1 MEFITL
7 PPEVTSALIHAG
19 PGPQSLIEA
28 SNAWQ
33 RVGTDLDETS
43 QSYVTVLSELTDGWG
58 GPSEAAMNNAVAP
71 YLTWL
76 RNTAQQC
83 QQLGNSVLAA
93 TTAFS
98 SAATTVV
105 PLATVTANRT
115 QLAQLLATNGFG
127 KNLAAIAATEAQY
140 QEMWVNNASAM
151 YRYQAASAQAITL
164 PQFTSPPTIVD
175 PTGAAAQATTA
186 ANSAAS
192 DPISVVT
199 SILQSLQSFPDDQ
212 LVTNPWFQLVNTY
225 INQYFSSGFPINL
238 LSYFAQTSS
247 AQALQAVAPEI
258 GAGLSEGESALGASA
273 AGLSASLSSAVKGI
287 GAAGAPT
294 AAVGNAVLMG
304 NLSAPPAA
312 AGLMTAATPV
322 QLASVASPLPDGDT
336 GFPML
341 PPLMPPPISSA
352 GSGWSKRKNPK
363 YEDLA
368 MGLEVKGTV
377 MPRNPSAG

>member
-7 PPEVTSALIHAG
+7 PPEVTSALIHSG

-33 RVGTDLDETS
+33 RIGTDLDETS
-43 QSYVTVLSELTDGWG
+43 QSYVTVISELSQGWG
-58 GPSEAAMNNAVAP
+58 GPSEAAMSNAVEP

-83 QQLGNSVLAA
+83 QQLGNSALAA
-93 TTAFS
+93 TVAFN
-98 SAATTVV
+98 SAVTTVV
-105 PLATVTANRT
+105 PVATVTANRV

-127 KNLAAIAATEAQY
+127 KNLAAIAETEAQY
-140 QEMWVNNASAM
+140 QEMWVNNASAL
-151 YRYQAASAQAITL
+151 YRYEASSAQATTL
-164 PQFTSPPTIVD
+164 SLFTSPPTIVNSA
-175 PTGAAAQATTA
+175 AAAQATTA
-186 ANSAAS
+186 ANSAAT
-192 DPISVVT
+192 DPLSTLT

-212 LVTNPWFQLVNTY
+212 LVTNPWFQLANTY
-225 INQYFSSGFPINL
+225 VNQYLSSGFPINL

-247 AQALQAVAPEI
+247 AQALQAVAPEV
-258 GAGLSEGESALGASA
+258 GQGLSEGEAALGA
-273 AGLSASLSSAVKGI
+273 AGASIGASLSSAVKGI
-287 GAAGAPT
+287 GAAAEAPT
-294 AAVGNAVLMG
+294 VLVGAAVPMG

-312 AGLMTAATPV
+312 AGLMTASPPV
-322 QLASVASPLPDGDT
+322 QLASAVSPLPNGDA

-341 PPLMPPPISSA
+341 PPLMAPPLSA

-368 MGLEVKGTV
+368 MGLEVKGTI